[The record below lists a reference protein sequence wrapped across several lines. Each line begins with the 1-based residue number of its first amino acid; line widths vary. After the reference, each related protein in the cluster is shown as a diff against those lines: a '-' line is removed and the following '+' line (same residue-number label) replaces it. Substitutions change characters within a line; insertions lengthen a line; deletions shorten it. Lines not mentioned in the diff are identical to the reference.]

1 MPHLL
6 VAGKL
11 HEAGEALLRD
21 LPSRGFSVD
30 YVEELSE
37 SSYAPLIGRAD
48 ALVIRTQPLT
58 AATIAQAERLRVVSR
73 HGVGYDSVDVTALTS
88 RGIALTIAGDVNSV
102 SVAEHAMMQMLAAA
116 KRALAADDAVRDP
129 ARWGWRNQLQ
139 AREISNRNLLLVGY
153 GRAGRRVAQMARGF
167 DMDIRAHDP
176 LLEARG
182 WPEGPVAPVSLA
194 DGLRWADFI
203 SVHVPRGDRPLI
215 GSEEIALMKPG
226 VVIVNTSRGGVVD
239 EAALALALAS
249 GQVGAAG
256 VDVFEEEPP
265 IASPL
270 MARRDAILSPHI
282 AGLTNEASERLALA
296 SIRNA
301 VDFLEGSIDRHLV
314 VNPEILNG

>member
-153 GRAGRRVAQMARGF
+153 GRAGRRLAQMARGF

-215 GSEEIALMKPG
+215 GSEEIALMKTG

-314 VNPEILNG
+314 VNPEVLNG

>member
-153 GRAGRRVAQMARGF
+153 GRAGRRLAQMARGF

-314 VNPEILNG
+314 VNPEVLNG